1 MIINGYPLD
10 EKQMK
15 PILENPKYSLIIA
28 GAGSGKTMTLIGKI
42 KYLLTSQKCREEEI
56 LCLSFTNE
64 TVRDLQEKIFV
75 NTSKNIEVL
84 TFHKLALKILQ
95 KETFSI
101 CDESLL
107 SYVENE
113 FFESLFLGNESVLR
127 SLGKSFFFK
136 PTLKKEIKIIHSKI
150 GIDLKKDIH
159 TFIKLYKANNY
170 DDDCFTKLI
179 KEHKHQPFL
188 LISYALFLLYE
199 REKDAQ
205 KKYDFD
211 DLIQKAIL
219 TLKEQNLNLP
229 YKYILIDEFQD
240 TSKLR
245 FDLIL
250 EILKQTDASLCVI
263 GDDYQ
268 SIYRFSGC
276 DLKLFLN
283 FKDIFKDAKIYKL
296 TQTYRNSEELIKIA
310 GNFIMKNP
318 YQIKKELTSPKHLDK
333 PIVIVYYHDKT
344 KVLNKLLEKLDTS
357 SLMVLGRNEK
367 DIFNYPYD
375 KQKYQF
381 KYLTVHKSK
390 GLEAEN
396 VIVLNLENTKYGFPN
411 QIKEQKVL
419 SLISESASFPFDEE
433 RRLFYVALTR
443 TKNYVYLLVNK
454 KKPSIFIRELLKNKK
469 YIQII
474 NL

>member
-1 MIINGYPLD
+1 M
-10 EKQMK
+10 
-15 PILENPKYSLIIA
+15 
-28 GAGSGKTMTLIGKI
+28 
-42 KYLLTSQKCREEEI
+42 
-56 LCLSFTNE
+56 
-64 TVRDLQEKIFV
+64 
-75 NTSKNIEVL
+75 
-84 TFHKLALKILQ
+84 
-95 KETFSI
+95 
-101 CDESLL
+101 
-107 SYVENE
+107 
-113 FFESLFLGNESVLR
+113 
-127 SLGKSFFFK
+127 
-136 PTLKKEIKIIHSKI
+136 
-150 GIDLKKDIH
+150 
-159 TFIKLYKANNY
+159 
-170 DDDCFTKLI
+170 
-179 KEHKHQPFL
+179 
-188 LISYALFLLYE
+188 
-199 REKDAQ
+199 
-205 KKYDFD
+205 
-211 DLIQKAIL
+211 
-219 TLKEQNLNLP
+219 
-229 YKYILIDEFQD
+229 
-240 TSKLR
+240 
-245 FDLIL
+245 IL
-250 EILKQTDASLCVI
+250 EILKQTDVSLCVI

-454 KKPSIFIRELLKNKK
+454 KKPSVFIRELLKNKK